1 VPTLL
6 CTRALGNSRASSS
19 AAAARFRR
27 MMALVEAGGL
37 RIAYEREGAGRPI
50 VFLHGFFGD
59 HRVWRRQRE
68 LADQYTFVAWD
79 APGCGASA
87 IAPEGIRMPEFTD
100 LLAEFIDRLGLAQPH
115 LVGNSFGGTLA
126 LQLASR
132 HPELARSV
140 VGIDTYAGWS
150 GSFNPEVVVQ
160 RLAAS
165 LPDVDLPPDQVAAKW
180 VTGFV
185 TPDTP
190 EPIQDEVRSIIA
202 DFKPRGMRT
211 MIQALAEA
219 DLRKE
224 LKDLHVPTLLVWGAQ
239 DVRSPITV
247 AHDLQARIEGSRL
260 VIFERAGHL
269 AQVEA
274 AERLNAELRA
284 FFRSV
289 DASS

>member
-1 VPTLL
+1 ML
-6 CTRALGNSRASSS
+6 ALA
-19 AAAARFRR
+19 
-27 MMALVEAGGL
+27 EAGGL
-37 RIAYEREGAGRPI
+37 RIAYERDGSGWPI

-79 APGCGASA
+79 ARGCGPSSM
-87 IAPEGIRMPEFTD
+87 PPDGFRMPDYAD
-100 LLAEFIDRLGLAQPH
+100 LLAEFIDRLDLGRPH

-132 HPELARSV
+132 HPEVPRSV
-140 VGIDTYAGWS
+140 VGIGTYAGWS
-150 GSFNPEVVVQ
+150 GSFDPEVVAQ

-165 LPDVDLPPDQVAAKW
+165 MPDLDLPPEEVAAKW

-185 TPDTP
+185 TPEAA
-190 EPIQDEVRSIIA
+190 EPIKHEWRSIIA
-202 DFKPRGMRT
+202 DFKPNGMRA

-219 DLRKE
+219 DLRQE
-224 LKDLHVPTLLVWGAQ
+224 LRHLNVPILLIWGAR

-247 AHDLQARIEGSRL
+247 AQDLHAQLEGSRL
-260 VIFERAGHL
+260 VVLEGAGHL

-274 AERLNAELRA
+274 AERLNAELRS

-289 DASS
+289 DGSS

>member
-1 VPTLL
+1 MI
-6 CTRALGNSRASSS
+6 AFA
-19 AAAARFRR
+19 
-27 MMALVEAGGL
+27 EAGGL
-37 RIAYEREGAGRPI
+37 RIAYEREGSGRPI

-68 LADQYTFVAWD
+68 LADRYTFVAWD
-79 APGCGASA
+79 APGCGASSMP
-87 IAPEGIRMPEFTD
+87 PEGVRMADYAD
-100 LLAEFIDRLGLAQPH
+100 LLAEFIGRLDLDKPH

-132 HPELARSV
+132 HPEVVRSV

-150 GSFNPEVVVQ
+150 GSFNPEVVVE

-165 LPDVDLPPDQVAAKW
+165 MPDLDLPPSQVAAKW
-180 VTGFV
+180 VAGFV
-185 TPDTP
+185 TPDAP
-190 EPIQDEVRSIIA
+190 EPIKDELGSIIA
-202 DFKPRGMRT
+202 DFKPDGMRR

-219 DLRKE
+219 DLRQE
-224 LKDLHVPTLLVWGAQ
+224 LKDLNLPTLLIWGAQ

-247 AHDLQARIEGSRL
+247 AHDLQALLEGSRL
-260 VIFERAGHL
+260 VVFEGAGHL

-274 AERLNAELRA
+274 AERLNAELRS

-289 DASS
+289 DGSC